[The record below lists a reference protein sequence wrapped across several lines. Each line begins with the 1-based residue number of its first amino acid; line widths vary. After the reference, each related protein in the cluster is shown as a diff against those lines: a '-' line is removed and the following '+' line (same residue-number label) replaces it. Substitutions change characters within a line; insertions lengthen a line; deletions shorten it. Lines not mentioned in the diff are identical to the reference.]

1 MKKIAMVALSLCF
14 FLTACAPNFQKEEE
28 VVQGSKE
35 DSKET
40 AIIPKYQISD
50 QYYRT
55 ILPFKPGQA
64 RGLVVG
70 NINTRYDLNEFET
83 GLMRVALN
91 SFSPD
96 KYFFQEGQY
105 LKAKTINLWLNRQYT
120 NEQLAAKGLKE
131 TDNIGLNALD
141 DGVGDLKERNEKSPM
156 VLSHVLEHN
165 YLVKGDDDKVRLGG
179 VVVGLAL
186 NSVYYFQTIKYG
198 ATYEQKIGHDKLVA
212 EGQRMAGEV
221 VKRMRNI
228 DGLKDVPITIA
239 LFEQQSKASVIPGN
253 FIAYSQVSKGSS
265 SLGDWENV
273 EEKYYLFPS
282 GEAKKDHRDDM
293 TNFENFKQDVE
304 TYFPNFNGV
313 IGKAFY
319 VGNQFHQISIDIP
332 IQFYGKAE
340 GVGFTQYVTGLVM
353 KYFPDYVSVQVNIY
367 SVSGQEAII
376 IRNADQAEPVV
387 HIYQ

>member
-1 MKKIAMVALSLCF
+1 
-14 FLTACAPNFQKEEE
+14 
-28 VVQGSKE
+28 
-35 DSKET
+35 
-40 AIIPKYQISD
+40 
-50 QYYRT
+50 
-55 ILPFKPGQA
+55 
-64 RGLVVG
+64 
-70 NINTRYDLNEFET
+70 
-83 GLMRVALN
+83 
-91 SFSPD
+91 
-96 KYFFQEGQY
+96 
-105 LKAKTINLWLNRQYT
+105 
-120 NEQLAAKGLKE
+120 
-131 TDNIGLNALD
+131 
-141 DGVGDLKERNEKSPM
+141 M

-198 ATYEQKIGHDKLVA
+198 ATYEQKIDHNKLVA
-212 EGQRMAGEV
+212 EGQRMAAEV

-228 DGLKDVPITIA
+228 DGLKDIPITIA

-273 EEKYYLFPS
+273 DEKYYLFPS
-282 GEAKKDHRDDM
+282 GDAKSDHRDDM

-304 TYFPNFNGV
+304 TSFPNFNGV

>member
-1 MKKIAMVALSLCF
+1 MKKIAMVVLSLSF
-14 FLTACAPNFQKEEE
+14 FLTACAPNFQKEEQ

-55 ILPFKPGQA
+55 ILPFKPGEA
-64 RGLVVG
+64 RGMVVG

-105 LKAKTINLWLNRQYT
+105 IKGKTINLWLNRLYT
-120 NEQLAAKGLKE
+120 NEQFAAKGLKE
-131 TDNIGLNALD
+131 TENIGLNALD

-198 ATYEQKIGHDKLVA
+198 ATYEQKIAHDKLVA
-212 EGQRMAGEV
+212 EGQRMAAEV

-253 FIAYSQVSKGSS
+253 FIAYSQVSKGSN

-273 EEKYYLFPS
+273 DEKYYLFPS
-282 GEAKKDHRDDM
+282 ANAKTDHRDDM
-293 TNFENFKQDVE
+293 LNFENFKQDVE

-353 KYFPDYVSVQVNIY
+353 KYFPDYVSVQVNIS
-367 SVSGQEAII
+367 SVSGQEAVI
-376 IRNADQAEPVV
+376 IRNADQDEPVV

>member
-1 MKKIAMVALSLCF
+1 MVVLSLSF
-14 FLTACAPNFQKEEE
+14 FLTACAPNFQKEEQ

-55 ILPFKPGQA
+55 ILPFKPGEA
-64 RGLVVG
+64 RGMVVG

-105 LKAKTINLWLNRQYT
+105 IKGKTINLWLNRLYT
-120 NEQLAAKGLKE
+120 NEQLAAKGLKDTE
-131 TDNIGLNALD
+131 NIGLNALD

-198 ATYEQKIGHDKLVA
+198 ATYEQKIDHNKLVA
-212 EGQRMAGEV
+212 EGQRMAAEV

-253 FIAYSQVSKGSS
+253 FIAYSQVSKGSN

-273 EEKYYLFPS
+273 DEKYYLFPS
-282 GEAKKDHRDDM
+282 AEAKKDHRDDM

-353 KYFPDYVSVQVNIY
+353 KYFPDYVSVQVSIN
-367 SVSGQEAII
+367 SVSGQEAVI
-376 IRNADQAEPVV
+376 IRNADQDEPVV